1 MTIKRLPI
9 TIRPDRLK
17 KSLSL
22 TLLFVLTHWLLSSF
36 TALAKNDGNGNK
48 SKSDS
53 TAVEKD
59 AFKSL
64 FKGGFDP
71 SKPYAVQL
79 NPQAVSFVQEYIR
92 KQGKE
97 MEKMKVWGKPY
108 FDLYDGILAQYNLP
122 REMKYLSVIE
132 SHLKSGLVSWA
143 GAVGPWQIMP
153 YEARRL
159 GLTVTRYRDDRT
171 DHFKSTHA
179 AARLM
184 NELYTE
190 FNDWLL
196 VVAAY
201 NAGAGRVKQAI
212 RKSGSRDFWKLQYFL
227 PLETRNHV
235 KKFIGT
241 HYIFEGAGGWVTM
254 TAAETENHKSLL
266 LVKARNDEQVDLSN
280 TSTIDIKGK
289 YNSVVIA
296 THLAIDMAQFNNYN
310 PDFDRQIAT
319 GVVYKLRLPTD
330 KIALFESKKQAILGE
345 SVQLLL
351 NNAAAATSPR

>member
-1 MTIKRLPI
+1 MSITGLPL
-9 TIRPDRLK
+9 TIRPARVK
-17 KSLSL
+17 RSLSL

-36 TALAKNDGNGNK
+36 TAMAKNDGSTTK

-53 TAVEKD
+53 TATEKD
-59 AFKSL
+59 GFKSL

-71 SKPYAVQL
+71 AKPYAVQL
-79 NPQAVSFVQEYIR
+79 NPQAVSFVQEYVR

-97 MEKMKVWGKPY
+97 MEQMKIWGKPY
-108 FDLYDGILAQYNLP
+108 FDMYDGILAQYNLP
-122 REMKYLSVIE
+122 KEMKYLSVIE

-153 YEARRL
+153 YEAKRL
-159 GLTVTRYRDDRT
+159 GLKVTRYNDERT
-171 DHFKSTHA
+171 DHYKSTHA

-184 NELYTE
+184 NELYKE

-212 RKSGSRDFWKLQYFL
+212 RKSGSRDFWKLQYSL

-235 KKFIGT
+235 KKFIAT

-254 TAAETENHKSLL
+254 TKAETEVHQTNLL
-266 LVKARNDEQVDLSN
+266 TKPTIKEETDISN
-280 TSTIDIKGK
+280 TTTVDIKGK

-296 THLAIDMAQFNNYN
+296 NHLAMDMAQFNKYN
-310 PDFDRQIAT
+310 PDFDQQIAT
-319 GVVYKLRLPTD
+319 GIIYKLRLPND
-330 KIALFESKKQAILGE
+330 KIALFESKKLAILGE

-351 NNAAAATSPR
+351 KNATVASPR

>member
-1 MTIKRLPI
+1 MSIKGLPI
-9 TIRPDRLK
+9 TIRPARVK
-17 KSLSL
+17 KSLCL
-22 TLLFVLTHWLLSSF
+22 TLLFVLTHWMLSSF
-36 TALAKNDGNGNK
+36 TAMAKNDGSSNK

-53 TAVEKD
+53 TATDKSG
-59 AFKSL
+59 FKSL
-64 FKGGFDP
+64 FTGGFDP
-71 SKPYAVQL
+71 AKPYAVQL

-108 FDLYDGILAQYNLP
+108 FDMYDGILARYNLP
-122 REMKYLSVIE
+122 KEMKYLSVIE

-159 GLTVTRYRDDRT
+159 GLKVTRYNDERT
-171 DHFKSTHA
+171 DHYKSTHA

-235 KKFIGT
+235 KKFIAT
-241 HYIFEGAGGWVTM
+241 HYIFEGTGGWVTM
-254 TAAETENHKSLL
+254 TAAETEDHKANLL
-266 LVKARNDEQVDLSN
+266 TRPEQKETTDFSN
-280 TSTIDIKGK
+280 TSTVDIKGK
-289 YNSVVIA
+289 YNAVVIA
-296 THLAIDMAQFNNYN
+296 THMSMDIAQFNQYN
-310 PDFDRQIAT
+310 PDFDQQIVT
-319 GVVYKLRLPTD
+319 GVIYKLRLPSD
-330 KIALFESKKQAILGE
+330 KIALFESKKQVILGE
-345 SVQLLL
+345 SVRLLL
-351 NNAAAATSPR
+351 NSATVSSPRK